1 MKTLKA
7 VDIKQILKKKKKKK
21 LTKTISNNK
30 KHSKVK
36 TSEGIKKF
44 GEILLASEI

>member
-7 VDIKQILKKKKKKK
+7 VDIKQILKKKKKK